1 MTDSIQSFR
10 FVSDSIDILLVTIM
24 FFYILKTIEGTRAS
38 QALVGLG
45 AVVALYF
52 ISKEWGFYTLNW
64 VLAHFLGFVI
74 LIIVILFQ
82 DDIRRVLADL
92 GRRPLFL
99 HTKARRS
106 QEMIEE
112 LAHACT
118 ALSSTKTGAIIAV
131 ERQGSLRR
139 FVGKP
144 INAILSSELLVSI
157 FNKNSPLHDGG
168 VIVRDN
174 LIVSAGSFFPIST
187 GLRIEQNL
195 GTRHRAAI
203 ELSMETD
210 ALLLII
216 SEETGAISVATDG
229 NLKKMNGLRALKNKL
244 VMEFGVKNPV
254 KASDNTRVPEKT

>member
-1 MTDSIQSFR
+1 MTDSIQNFR

-24 FFYILKTIEGTRAS
+24 FFYILRTIEGTRAS

-52 ISKEWGFYTLNW
+52 VSKEWGFYTLNW

-99 HTKARRS
+99 HTKVRQS
-106 QEMIEE
+106 QEVVQE
-112 LAHACT
+112 LVHACT
-118 ALSSTKTGAIIAV
+118 VFSSNRTGAIIAV

-157 FNKNSPLHDGG
+157 FDKSSPLHDGG

-174 LIVSAGSFFPIST
+174 IIVSAGSFFPIST
-187 GLRIEQNL
+187 DMRIEQNL

-210 ALLLII
+210 ALLIVV
-216 SEETGAISVATDG
+216 SEQTGTISVATSG
-229 NLKKMNGLRALKNKL
+229 NLTKMNSPETLQSKL
-244 VMEFGVKNPV
+244 IEEFGVKSS
-254 KASDNTRVPEKT
+254 AGANTSVAEKV